1 MEKQIQ
7 DKVEN
12 SNMVKDPDDWTT
24 GDEPMTGA
32 QKSYL
37 STLCEEA
44 GEEMDESLSKAEAA
58 KKIDELQQKTGR
70 GLKEG

>member
-1 MEKQIQ
+1 MEKKIQ
-7 DKVEN
+7 DEAEN

-37 STLCEEA
+37 STLSEEA
-44 GEEMDESLSKAEAA
+44 GEEMDENLSKAEAA
-58 KKIDELQQKTGR
+58 KKIDELSVK
-70 GLKEG
+70 LAED

>member
-1 MEKQIQ
+1 MKKQIQ
-7 DKVEN
+7 DNAEN
-12 SNMVKDPDDWTT
+12 SNTIKDPDDWTT

-44 GEEMDESLSKAEAA
+44 GEEMDENLSKAEAA
-58 KKIDELQQKTGR
+58 KKIDELQHKTGR
-70 GLKEG
+70 GLKDK